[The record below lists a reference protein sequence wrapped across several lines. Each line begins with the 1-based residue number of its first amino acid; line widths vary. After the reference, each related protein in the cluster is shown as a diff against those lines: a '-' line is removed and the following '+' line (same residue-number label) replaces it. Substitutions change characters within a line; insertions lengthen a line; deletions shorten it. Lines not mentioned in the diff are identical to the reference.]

1 MNTTLIR
8 AKNGH
13 FEQVGLIKGTVNVIS
28 SDSLLKKLAMPD
40 SQLYPFNIYLKIMRK
55 ILYFLGLKVFYSNN
69 FYVLLQ
75 YRNEKITLAD
85 T

>member
-40 SQLYPFNIYLKIMRK
+40 SQLYPFNIYLKNNAKDIVFFR
-55 ILYFLGLKVFYSNN
+55 LKS
-69 FYVLLQ
+69 VLF
-75 YRNEKITLAD
+75 
-85 T
+85 